1 MRAIVVGGGKVGYYL
16 VKTLK
21 EKKHRVVLIEKD
33 IKVCQK
39 IAEDLQVDVI
49 CGDGSDVEVLK
60 DAGIEEA
67 EVVAAVTGK
76 DEENLVVCQ
85 MAKVNFKINKTIA
98 RINNPKNKAI
108 FKTLGVDKTVCSTQV
123 ICNSIEDEF
132 DMGPLKIIETLNKGE
147 MVLVEAK
154 IYKKNKWKD
163 KAIEQIRM
171 PKECVILSIIRNEQV
186 IFPNG
191 SVVIKEEDKVL
202 IITNTDKKNEVEKSI
217 IGNQM

>member
-33 IKVCQK
+33 IKLCEK
-39 IAEDLQVDVI
+39 IAEDLEVDVI

-60 DAGIEEA
+60 DADIEKA

-76 DEENLVVCQ
+76 DEENLVICQ
-85 MAKVNFKINKTIA
+85 MAKVNFNINKTIA
-98 RINNPKNKAI
+98 RINNPKNMAI
-108 FKTLGVDKTVCSTQV
+108 FKALGVDKTVCSTQV
-123 ICNSIEDEF
+123 ICNSIEGEF
-132 DMGPLKIIETLNKGE
+132 DIEPLKIIESLNKGE

-154 IYKKNKWKD
+154 IDKKSAWKD
-163 KAIEQIRM
+163 KSIGQLSM
-171 PKECVILSIIRNEQV
+171 PKECVILSIIRDEEV

-191 SVVIKEEDKVL
+191 SVQIKQDDKVL
-202 IITNTDKKNEVEKSI
+202 IITSTDKKDDVEKSI
-217 IGNQM
+217 IGG